1 MENFA
6 ISFDGGGIRALASIQ
21 VLKKIS
27 YLLEKKG
34 IDELPVDLLS
44 GTSAGSIIAL
54 VLSRKEF
61 SFKENIAAIESAFD
75 NFESIFV
82 KATDRSN
89 PIYLNSGLKKL
100 GDTLFGDRKLKDAK
114 IPVAVFAYDILSANP
129 IILSSLRYPQISMS
143 EAMQSSCCAPGFFS
157 PIKISKDNLELV
169 DGGVFANNPVI
180 YTYLEAKQLFPEAT
194 MTNILSISTMWQPT
208 LYNDNKIINEAKLLS
223 NAQMR
228 TSDIIAESITD
239 LNYYR
244 IHKFNLEEQIKMDK
258 TDFETKQKLIELGE
272 LLAYENLEKINSFID
287 NLIMRQ
293 SI

>member
-27 YLLEKKG
+27 YQLEKRG
-34 IDELPVDLLS
+34 IDELTVDLLC

-54 VLSRKEF
+54 VLSRKGF
-61 SFKENIAAIESAFD
+61 TFKKNIAALENAFD

-89 PIYLNSGLKKL
+89 PIYLNTGLKKL
-100 GDTLFGDRKLKDAK
+100 GDTLFGDRKLKDARV
-114 IPVAVFAYDILSANP
+114 PVAVFAYDILSANP
-129 IILSSLRYPQISMS
+129 IILSSLRYPNISMS

-157 PIKISKDNLELV
+157 PINISKNNLKLV

-180 YTYLEAKQLFPEAT
+180 FTYLETKKLFPKANK
-194 MTNILSISTMWQPT
+194 TNVFSISTMWQPT

-272 LLAYENLEKINSFID
+272 LLARENLEKINSFID